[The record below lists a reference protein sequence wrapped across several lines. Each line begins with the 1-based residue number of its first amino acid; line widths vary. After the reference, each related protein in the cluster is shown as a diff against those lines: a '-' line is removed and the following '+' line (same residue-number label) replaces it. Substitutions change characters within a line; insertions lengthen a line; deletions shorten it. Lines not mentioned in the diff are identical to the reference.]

1 MNVGEVFFAA
11 FLSLG
16 IFLPLSPRCLHNEQ
30 HNRGAVIYAW
40 IICLL
45 LLEQCFKI
53 AHKANALPH
62 AHGHACTW
70 VHILFPSSYFPIL
83 ISHPSC
89 LWSGLSS
96 VREKFLPCKQSS
108 GFLGG
113 SWRVS
118 APSLS
123 IWVTG
128 AFPPCQCWDFHIAF
142 GDLKDFVAPWIEFK
156 PCSRW
161 SFYAV
166 SNFWCHKVSV
176 TFVIADWESLG
187 LGPCHSMQVRPQFS
201 SIHLKYIMS
210 RRLDLSKLQ

>member
-1 MNVGEVFFAA
+1 MGFFFAA

-16 IFLPLSPRCLHNEQ
+16 IFLSLSPRCLHNEQ

-45 LLEQCFKI
+45 LLEECFKI

-62 AHGHACTW
+62 AHRHACTW
-70 VHILFPSSYFPIL
+70 VHILFLSSYFPIL

-89 LWSGLSS
+89 LRSGLSS
-96 VREKFLPCKQSS
+96 MREKFLPCKQGS

-113 SWRVS
+113 SWRAS
-118 APSLS
+118 APSLC

-128 AFPPCQCWDFHIAF
+128 AFPPCQSRAFHIAF
-142 GDLKDFVAPWIEFK
+142 GDLKDSVAPWIEFK
-156 PCSRW
+156 PCGRC
-161 SFYAV
+161 SFDAV
-166 SNFWCHKVSV
+166 SNFWCHKVSA
-176 TFVIADWESLG
+176 TLIIAGWESQG
-187 LGPCHSMQVRPQFS
+187 LGPAHNMQVRLKTF

-210 RRLDLSKLQ
+210 RRSDLS